1 VSVPAGPG
9 VVERGQGEY
18 FPGGC
23 WVTGFWGLK
32 EWVAPSA
39 SERGFAARM
48 GVKRPEMGSKR
59 RLWGQYA
66 TWHITAQLL
75 LKNTFM
81 SRDAVHESQTGF
93 RRNFPIH
100 NALRRKHGALNF

>member
-9 VVERGQGEY
+9 VVERGEGEY

-59 RLWGQYA
+59 RFLGAICYVAHNGA
-66 TWHITAQLL
+66 TPFEEYIY
-75 LKNTFM
+75 
-81 SRDAVHESQTGF
+81 V
-93 RRNFPIH
+93 
-100 NALRRKHGALNF
+100 